1 MDVLNDFLRMNKK
14 KIQLELEI
22 NLEFNLHK

>member
-1 MDVLNDFLRMNKK
+1 MDVLNDFLRLNKK